1 MSWEKVQISHKN
13 NPPELQ
19 SFHFTWHVALPDPS
33 DTLGMLWHLGGP
45 GGCVIQC
52 DSWRQEDRQGL
63 GLGIRKG
70 ELCLWNSE
78 LSTSLSSSPKCYP
91 YCPGKGDITT
101 KEAALRDQLD
111 PPKQAASC
119 LLNFS
124 ATDKTASVSALHFRP
139 LNSLQPRTS
148 PGRLC
153 GQLVFPLCGAFAS
166 SAVGLFISL
175 HSLSSLPDTC
185 ILQAALECWVS
196 RNNGR
201 LWTGLRPG
209 PSQYLLQCEA
219 TVLKLLPSRTQQWG
233 VPRGFE
239 ILFQQEARE
248 G

>member
-63 GLGIRKG
+63 GPGIRKG

-139 LNSLQPRTS
+139 LNSLSATPHK
-148 PGRLC
+148 PWPALWPARL
-153 GQLVFPLCGAFAS
+153 
-166 SAVGLFISL
+166 SAVLCICDFSCGSVHFPPQPFFSPW
-175 HSLSSLPDTC
+175 HMHTPGCAGVLSKSEQWEALNRA
-185 ILQAALECWVS
+185 QA
-196 RNNGR
+196 
-201 LWTGLRPG
+201 RPQSIFTSVWSHCSKA
-209 PSQYLLQCEA
+209 PSKQNS
-219 TVLKLLPSRTQQWG
+219 TVGSP
-233 VPRGFE
+233 
-239 ILFQQEARE
+239 
-248 G
+248 